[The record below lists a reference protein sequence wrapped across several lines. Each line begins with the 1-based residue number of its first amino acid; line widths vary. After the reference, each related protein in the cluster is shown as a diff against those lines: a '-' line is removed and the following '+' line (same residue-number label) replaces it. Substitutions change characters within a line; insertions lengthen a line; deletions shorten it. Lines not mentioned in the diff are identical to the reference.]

1 MGLHESILAEL
12 LYCKIPAQFRYS
24 EETTSSRQTD
34 TYKTWKWATRVSS
47 KQPEVKSSFDV
58 CIVPVAS
65 LWFAAGPV
73 IQAIVR
79 TDFKD
84 QCPYT
89 DHNIYLPNCNA

>member
-24 EETTSSRQTD
+24 EETTLCCHTD
-34 TYKTWKWATRVSS
+34 TYKTWKCATRISS

-65 LWFAAGPV
+65 LWFVVGRV
-73 IQAIVR
+73 ILAIVK
-79 TDFKD
+79 TVFEDG
-84 QCPYT
+84 
-89 DHNIYLPNCNA
+89 L